1 MMNPRRIRGILWQ
14 ELFVLR
20 RSYEVI
26 ADIIVFPFTNIL
38 VFGFLSVYLSG
49 NDPLAAQYVLSGML
63 LWGVIWIVQYS
74 VTLGSL
80 WNIWS
85 KNLTN
90 IFVSPITL
98 GEYIAAHTLSG
109 ILKALLVLS
118 VNAGLSIIVFDF
130 NLLDMGLPTLALAF
144 VNFALFAYAL
154 GVFLLGLIWQYGTR
168 IQAVSWSL
176 VGLIQPLVA
185 AFYPLSVLP
194 YVIQAIAVLF
204 SPTFVFEATRHALQT
219 GGGIAWDLFLIAF
232 LQNAV
237 YCVVATRAFVRMWNR
252 SRDSGQFSR
261 NES

>member
-1 MMNPRRIRGILWQ
+1 MNTRRIKGILWQ

-49 NDPLAAQYVLSGML
+49 DNPLAAKYVLSGML

-85 KNLTN
+85 RNLSN
-90 IFVSPITL
+90 IFIAPITL
-98 GEYIAAHTLSG
+98 GEYITAHTLSG
-109 ILKALLVLS
+109 ILKAFVVLLVNAILS
-118 VNAGLSIIVFDF
+118 VFVFDF

-144 VNFALFAYAL
+144 VNFSLFAYAL
-154 GVFLLGLIWQYGTR
+154 GIFLLGLIWQYGTR

-194 YVIQAIAVLF
+194 YVIQAIAILF
-204 SPTFVFEATRHALQT
+204 SPTFVFEATRFALANN
-219 GGGIAWDLFLIAF
+219 GAVAWDLFLIAF
-232 LQNAV
+232 LQNVV
-237 YCVVATRAFVRMWNR
+237 YCIVATRLFVRMYDR

>member
-1 MMNPRRIRGILWQ
+1 MNIRRIRGLLWQ

-49 NDPLAAQYVLSGML
+49 ENPLAAQYVLSGML

-85 KNLTN
+85 RNLSN
-90 IFVSPITL
+90 LFVAPISL
-98 GEYIAAHTLSG
+98 AEYMTAHTLSG
-109 ILKALLVLS
+109 LLKALVVLLVNS
-118 VNAGLSIIVFDF
+118 VMSVFVFGF
-130 NLLDMGLPTLALAF
+130 NLFDMGLLTLVLAF
-144 VNFALFAYAL
+144 INFSMFAYAL
-154 GVFLLGLIWQYGTR
+154 GILLLGLIWQYGTR
-168 IQAVSWSL
+168 IQAISWSL
-176 VGLIQPLVA
+176 VGLIQPVVA
-185 AFYPLSVLP
+185 AFYPLEVLP
-194 YVIQAIAVLF
+194 YVIQGVAILF
-204 SPTFVFEATRHALQT
+204 SPTFVFEATRYALQS
-219 GGGIAWDLFLIAF
+219 GGDVAWDMFLIAF
-232 LQNAV
+232 VQNVA
-237 YCVVATRAFVRMWNR
+237 YCIVATKLFVRMYNR

>member
-1 MMNPRRIRGILWQ
+1 MNIRRIKAILWQ

-49 NDPLAAQYVLSGML
+49 ENPLAAQYVLSGML

-85 KNLTN
+85 KNLAN
-90 IFVSPITL
+90 LFIAPMSL
-98 GEYIAAHTLSG
+98 SEYITAHTLSG
-109 ILKALLVLS
+109 ILKALLVLL
-118 VNAGLSIIVFDF
+118 VNASLSILVFDF
-130 NLLDMGLPTLALAF
+130 NLFSMGFTTLALAF
-144 VNFALFAYAL
+144 VNLAMFAYAL
-154 GVFLLGLIWQYGTR
+154 GIFLLGLIWQYGTR

-185 AFYPLSVLP
+185 AFYPLAVLP
-194 YVIQAIAVLF
+194 YVIQAVAILC
-204 SPTFVFEATRHALQT
+204 SPTFVFEATRYALEY
-219 GGGIAWDLFLIAF
+219 GSVAWDLFLIAF
-232 LQNAV
+232 LQNVV
-237 YCVVATRAFVRMWNR
+237 YCVLATRAFARMYDR
-252 SRDSGQFSR
+252 SRDSGQFAR